1 MRGSRKSRQK
11 QRRLVLT
18 SRNMNLLKS
27 HSKRLPFCIVTN
39 HGGEVALLPFKDKLT
54 ELKTVNG
61 LFNSEWS
68 LRGLVENYF
77 SSHWVYDNYMKY
89 DCYKKKLT
97 LNLIKLNLVFFAN
110 FCRLRRQQRPHA
122 MPLVKCTDSGT
133 MRWWDWPMVK
143 WTLAVE

>member
-1 MRGSRKSRQK
+1 MRDSRKSRQK
-11 QRRLVLT
+11 RRRFVLT

-27 HSKRLPFCIVTN
+27 HSKRLPFCIVTKD
-39 HGGEVALLPFKDKLT
+39 GGEVALLPFKDKLT

-61 LFNSEWS
+61 LLNSEWS

-77 SSHWVYDNYMKY
+77 SSHWVYDNYT
-89 DCYKKKLT
+89 KKKLT
-97 LNLIKLNLVFFAN
+97 LNLIKLNLVFFAD
-110 FCRLRRQQRPHA
+110 FCRLRRQQRPHV